1 MYFLELFKPVR
12 IMVHECV
19 HWQLEQANAATEYYS
34 ALLAADPA
42 AGGLGLDVLR
52 VVVPYGRTR
61 ARCLDIPYI

>member
-1 MYFLELFKPVR
+1 MR

-19 HWQLEQANAATEYYS
+19 HWQQANAATEYYS

-42 AGGLGLDVLR
+42 ANGLGLDVLR
-52 VVVPYGRTR
+52 VVPVVPYGWTR